1 MSWVKVGRWVLQ
13 MEDIVA
19 LEHRAD
25 GTGVKLRG
33 GHEARLNKAEAAA
46 LLHRFQKD
54 LALEDLGVEH
64 DL

>member
-19 LEHRAD
+19 LEHRVD

-33 GHEARLNKAEAAA
+33 GHEARLNKAETAA

-54 LALEDLGVEH
+54 LALEDLGVEQ